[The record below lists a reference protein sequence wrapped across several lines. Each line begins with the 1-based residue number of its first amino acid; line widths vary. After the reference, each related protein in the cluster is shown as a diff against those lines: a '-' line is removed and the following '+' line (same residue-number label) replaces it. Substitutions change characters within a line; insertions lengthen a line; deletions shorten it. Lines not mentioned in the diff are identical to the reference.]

1 MNFIKRFSFALT
13 FLTRLPFPIKTEY
26 NEDLPSS
33 SMGLYPLIGL
43 IIGVILLLFSEL
55 SSIFLPI
62 NITNILLLILLVYL
76 TGGLHLDGFID
87 SIDGLFSSRK
97 KDKILEIMH
106 DSLIGSFGAIAVIL
120 LFLLKFNLFLE
131 FSGGFRKPALL
142 LMTVFSRWM
151 IVFAA
156 WKYPLAVSSSL
167 AKGFNYKL
175 SWKQLLEGSI
185 YLIILILSLHYL
197 FSFPYYFSLLIF
209 FISLLTTH
217 LFAKYVINKIGG
229 LTGDIYGAINEIIE
243 VVVLLSALLLKGVF

>member
-1 MNFIKRFSFALT
+1 
-13 FLTRLPFPIKTEY
+13 
-26 NEDLPSS
+26 
-33 SMGLYPLIGL
+33 
-43 IIGVILLLFSEL
+43 
-55 SSIFLPI
+55 
-62 NITNILLLILLVYL
+62 
-76 TGGLHLDGFID
+76 
-87 SIDGLFSSRK
+87 
-97 KDKILEIMH
+97 
-106 DSLIGSFGAIAVIL
+106 
-120 LFLLKFNLFLE
+120 
-131 FSGGFRKPALL
+131 
-142 LMTVFSRWM
+142 M

-167 AKGFNYKL
+167 GKGFNYKL

-209 FISLLTTH
+209 FISLLTTY

>member
-13 FLTRLPFPIKTEY
+13 FLTRIPFPLKTEY
-26 NEDLPSS
+26 NDQLPSS

-43 IIGVILLLFSEL
+43 IIGVILIVFSEL
-55 SSIFLPI
+55 SIIFLTKS
-62 NITNILLLILLVYL
+62 ITNILMLILLVYL

-87 SIDGLFSSRK
+87 SIDGLFSCRK

-131 FSGGFRKPALL
+131 LTGNFRIPVIL
-142 LMTVFSRWM
+142 LMAIISRWM

-167 AKGFNYKL
+167 GKGFNYNL
-175 SWKQLLEGSI
+175 SWKQLFEGST
-185 YLIILILSLHYL
+185 YLIILIFSLHYL
-197 FSFPYYFSLLIF
+197 FSFPFYLSLIIF
-209 FISLLTTH
+209 LISLLVTH
-217 LFAKYVINKIGG
+217 LFSKYVISKIDG

-243 VVVLLSALLLKGVF
+243 VLVLLTALILKGVL